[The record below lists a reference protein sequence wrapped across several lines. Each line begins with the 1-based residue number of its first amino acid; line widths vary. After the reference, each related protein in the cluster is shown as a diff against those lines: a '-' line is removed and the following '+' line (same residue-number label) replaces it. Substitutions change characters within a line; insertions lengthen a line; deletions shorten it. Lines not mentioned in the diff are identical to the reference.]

1 MASLVGLCK
10 TSMPWTER
18 YFETQYLAEV
28 IVCVLVLAAV
38 AIAGVI
44 WIFKKVTD
52 FISRKVY
59 EKQLEK
65 SKTTSDKW
73 KDELEKW

>member
-1 MASLVGLCK
+1 MTSLIGLFN
-10 TSMPWTER
+10 MPWTER
-18 YFETQYLAEV
+18 YFETRYLAGV

-44 WIFKKVTD
+44 WIFKKVTG

-59 EKQLEK
+59 EKQLERA
-65 SKTTSDKW
+65 KTTSDKW